1 MRSALLIAVLVLVT
15 AAFWHG
21 CQRKLELGFGP
32 ADGGEPDAAADA
44 GDDGGI
50 PDEPDAGGDAA
61 TPDGSIGDD
70 DGGAVD

>member
-1 MRSALLIAVLVLVT
+1 LPRALLIAVLVLVT

-32 ADGGEPDAAADA
+32 ADGGETDTATDAD
-44 GDDGGI
+44 DDGGV

-61 TPDGSIGDD
+61 APDGSTGDD
-70 DGGAVD
+70 DGGSVD